1 MRYISILFIFLI
13 STTIAQDIENL
24 NKRELRE
31 LANSQKKQIII
42 KNSQINDQ
50 VYLLFNFHNYGND
63 LEKLGINWTVSSSY
77 ESKLTRYNGSSY
89 TQTANIDS
97 PENRLMDN
105 DYDNKTRKYIYF
117 PYEDSDYYLEC
128 DRM

>member
-1 MRYISILFIFLI
+1 MKYISILFIFLT

-50 VYLLFNFHNYGND
+50 KSVI
-63 LEKLGINWTVSSSY
+63 EKLTF
-77 ESKLTRYNGSSY
+77 K
-89 TQTANIDS
+89 
-97 PENRLMDN
+97 
-105 DYDNKTRKYIYF
+105 
-117 PYEDSDYYLEC
+117 
-128 DRM
+128 